1 MRAFLCDNHCMATR
15 KVYRLSDNVIAQIV
29 RLIQL
34 GILSGT
40 DISDHFRQLVLE
52 PDVLRPG
59 HLVLT
64 PEYKE
69 KEARDVESMFK
80 QLDEL
85 MESNPDIKDKPDA
98 N

>member
-1 MRAFLCDNHCMATR
+1 MATR
-15 KVYRLSDNVIAQIV
+15 KAYRLSDNVIAQIV
-29 RLIQL
+29 RLIQF

-40 DISDHFRQLVLE
+40 DVSDHFRQLVLE
-52 PDVLRPG
+52 PDVIRPG
-59 HLVLT
+59 FLALT

-69 KEARDVESMFK
+69 KEARDVETMFE

-85 MESNPDIKDKPDA
+85 MASNPDINGVPDD

>member
-1 MRAFLCDNHCMATR
+1 MATR

-29 RLIQL
+29 RLIQF

-40 DISDHFRQLVLE
+40 DVSDHFRQLVLE
-52 PDVLRPG
+52 PDVIRPG
-59 HLVLT
+59 FLALT

-69 KEARDVESMFK
+69 KEARDVETMFE

-85 MESNPDIKDKPDA
+85 MASNPDINGVPDD

>member
-1 MRAFLCDNHCMATR
+1 MATR

-29 RLIQL
+29 RLIQF

-40 DISDHFRQLVLE
+40 DVSDHFRQLVLE
-52 PDVLRPG
+52 PDVIRPG
-59 HLVLT
+59 FLALT

-69 KEARDVESMFK
+69 KEAHDVETMFE

-85 MESNPDIKDKPDA
+85 MASNPDINGVPDD